1 MVQEHGLLG
10 TGAFSDLQLGW
21 AGAVVRLCPGAPLS
35 LGSSIGPCGP
45 ESACEPQAASKWQQ
59 DKVTQ
64 RPWEEGEPGGSLHDD
79 DAAASRGCWVTAG
92 SPGGGLT
99 FQKVLSTAGS
109 GPQELGGSG
118 NPPPA
123 SPGSSSLPR
132 GMGTRGPLSTGPSV
146 NEAGEDWLSEKV

>member
-79 DAAASRGCWVTAG
+79 DAAASRGCWVTRG
-92 SPGGGLT
+92 SPGGGT
-99 FQKVLSTAGS
+99 DIPE
-109 GPQELGGSG
+109 GPQHSG
-118 NPPPA
+118 
-123 SPGSSSLPR
+123 LR
-132 GMGTRGPLSTGPSV
+132 STGAGRLRKPSSC
-146 NEAGEDWLSEKV
+146 LSRLIFPPQGGGDTGPAEHRPLCERSWRGLAE